1 LAVIAASYLAPSWGR
16 SEQSVAPAGR
26 LDISFNAVGIP
37 NARILGVPLAEL
49 DVEQFSLPITTLVK
63 SYFVTARLAAGG

>member
-1 LAVIAASYLAPSWGR
+1 VID
-16 SEQSVAPAGR
+16 QAGR

-63 SYFVTARLAAGG
+63 SYFLTARLAAGG